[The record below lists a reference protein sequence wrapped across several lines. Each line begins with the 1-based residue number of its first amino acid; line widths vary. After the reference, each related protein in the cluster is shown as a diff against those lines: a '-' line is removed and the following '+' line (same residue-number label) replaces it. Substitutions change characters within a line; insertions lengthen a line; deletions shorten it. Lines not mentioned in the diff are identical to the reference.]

1 MKKKKKYPKRLIAGV
16 KRYIRLSKTLLPGL
30 FFLCLTL
37 GMLFSLIIPL
47 RPTYSEVEKRE
58 LASFP
63 KLSFSAFVN
72 GSYFKGI
79 DTWFADTFPLREKL
93 ISANS
98 KLSELRGVGDKIYG
112 LNDAAAEQVVPVP
125 SPDSSD
131 ASSESEPAPSETEL
145 SETEPSET
153 EPTVPD
159 QINDVT
165 QSLGSVVVIGDSG
178 YEYCSFHQNVA
189 DKYVGIINK
198 TASQLKG
205 ISDVYCLVVPTSI
218 DITISDNV
226 RKSLNSCNQSEVA
239 QYIYGSLNSGAKSVD
254 LYTQLRMHR
263 DEYIY
268 FRTDHHWTALGAY
281 YAYRK
286 FCETAGYAAM
296 SLDEYEKVSYGE
308 FLGSFYGDTNNSAM
322 KKNPDELIA
331 YRPPYQSKLTFTTTK
346 GESYNWPLVNDVSS
360 YPISEKYNS
369 FAGSDNPFTVIE
381 NLSLIEGKS
390 CLVIKESFGNA
401 MIPFLV
407 GKYKKVYVIDY
418 RYYKKGIISFA
429 KQNQIDD
436 VLFINNVSAVRSD
449 TLIEKM
455 RLIDY

>member
-1 MKKKKKYPKRLIAGV
+1 MKKKKYPKRFIKGV
-16 KRYIRLSKTLLPGL
+16 KKYIKLSKSLLPGL

-47 RPTYSEVEKRE
+47 RPTYSEFEKRE

-63 KLSFSAFVN
+63 KFSFSALVS
-72 GSYFKGI
+72 GSYFKDI
-79 DTWFADTFPLREKL
+79 DTWFADTFPFRERL

-112 LNDAAAEQVVPVP
+112 LNDMAVQTVPQ
-125 SPDSSD
+125 
-131 ASSESEPAPSETEL
+131 ASSEKTTEAESGNKEPSET
-145 SETEPSET
+145 TEKQT

-165 QSLGSVVVIGDSG
+165 QTLGGILVIGDTG
-178 YEYCSFHQNVA
+178 YEYCSFHQDVA

-198 TASQLKG
+198 TAQQLKG
-205 ISDVYCLVVPTSI
+205 VSNVYCMVVPTSM
-218 DITISDNV
+218 DITMSDNV
-226 RKSLNSCNQSEVA
+226 RKGINSCDQSEVA
-239 QYIYGSLNSGAKSVD
+239 KYIYDSLNTGAKSVD

-263 DEYIY
+263 DEYVY

-281 YAYRK
+281 YAYAK
-286 FCETAGYAAM
+286 FCETAGYKPM
-296 SLDEYEKVSYGE
+296 SLEKYEKVSYGD
-308 FLGSFYGDTNNSAM
+308 FLGSFYGDTNNSSM

-331 YRPPYQSKLTFTTTK
+331 YLPPYKSSLTFTNTQGK
-346 GESYNWPLVNDVSS
+346 SFNWELVHDVSN

-381 NLSLIEGKS
+381 NLSKEKGKT

-418 RYYKKGIISFA
+418 RYYKKGIITFA
-429 KQNQIDD
+429 KQNKIDD
-436 VLFINNVSAVRSD
+436 VLFINNASAVRSD
-449 TLIEKM
+449 TLIERM
-455 RLIDY
+455 RVIDY

>member
-1 MKKKKKYPKRLIAGV
+1 MKKKKYPKRFIKGV
-16 KRYIRLSKTLLPGL
+16 KKYIKLSKPLLPGL

-37 GMLFSLIIPL
+37 GMLFYLIIPL
-47 RPTYSEVEKRE
+47 RPTYSEFEKRE

-63 KLSFSAFVN
+63 KFSVSALVS
-72 GSYFKGI
+72 GSYFKDI
-79 DTWFADTFPLREKL
+79 DTWFADTFPFRERL

-112 LNDAAAEQVVPVP
+112 LNDMAVQTVPQ
-125 SPDSSD
+125 
-131 ASSESEPAPSETEL
+131 ASSEKTTEAESGNKEPSET
-145 SETEPSET
+145 TEKQT

-165 QSLGSVVVIGDSG
+165 QTLGGILVIGDTG
-178 YEYCSFHQNVA
+178 YEYCSFHQDVA

-198 TASQLKG
+198 TAQQLKG
-205 ISDVYCLVVPTSI
+205 VSNVYCMVVPTSI
-218 DITISDNV
+218 DITMSDNV
-226 RKSLNSCNQSEVA
+226 RKGKNITSCDQSEVA
-239 QYIYGSLNSGAKSVD
+239 RYIYDSLNTGAKSVD

-263 DEYIY
+263 DEYVY

-281 YAYRK
+281 YAYVR
-286 FCETAGYAAM
+286 FCETAGYKPM
-296 SLDEYEKVSYGE
+296 SLEKYEKVSYGD
-308 FLGSFYGDTNNSAM
+308 FLGSFYGKTKNSDM

-331 YRPPYQSKLTFTTTK
+331 YLPPYKSSLTFTDTQGK
-346 GESYNWPLVNDVSS
+346 SFNWELVHDVSN

-381 NLSLIEGKS
+381 NLSKEKGKT

-418 RYYKKGIISFA
+418 RYYKKGIITFA
-429 KQNQIDD
+429 KQNKIDD
-436 VLFINNVSAVRSD
+436 VLFINNASAVRSD
-449 TLIEKM
+449 TLIERM
-455 RLIDY
+455 RVIDY

>member
-1 MKKKKKYPKRLIAGV
+1 MKKKKYPKRFIKGV
-16 KRYIRLSKTLLPGL
+16 KKYIKLSKPLLPGL

-47 RPTYSEVEKRE
+47 RPTYSEFEKRE

-63 KLSFSAFVN
+63 KFSFSALVS
-72 GSYFKGI
+72 GSYFKDI
-79 DTWFADTFPLREKL
+79 DTWFADTFPFRERL

-112 LNDAAAEQVVPVP
+112 LNDMAVQTVPQ
-125 SPDSSD
+125 
-131 ASSESEPAPSETEL
+131 ASSEKTTEAESGNKEPSET
-145 SETEPSET
+145 TEKQT

-165 QSLGSVVVIGDSG
+165 QTLGGILVIGDTG
-178 YEYCSFHQNVA
+178 YEYCSFHQGVA

-198 TASQLKG
+198 TAQQLKG
-205 ISDVYCLVVPTSI
+205 VSNVYCMVVPTSM
-218 DITISDNV
+218 DITMSDNV
-226 RKSLNSCNQSEVA
+226 RKGINSCDQSEVA
-239 QYIYGSLNSGAKSVD
+239 KYIYDSLNTGAKSVD

-263 DEYIY
+263 DEYVY

-281 YAYRK
+281 YAYAK
-286 FCETAGYAAM
+286 FCETAGYKPM
-296 SLDEYEKVSYGE
+296 SLEKYEKVSYGD

-331 YRPPYQSKLTFTTTK
+331 YLPPYKSSLTFTNTQGK
-346 GESYNWPLVNDVSS
+346 SFNWELVHDVSN

-381 NLSLIEGKS
+381 NLSKEKGKT

-407 GKYKKVYVIDY
+407 GKEKKVYVIDY
-418 RYYKKGIISFA
+418 RYYKKGIITFA
-429 KQNQIDD
+429 KQNKIDD
-436 VLFINNVSAVRSD
+436 VLFINNASAVRSD
-449 TLIEKM
+449 TLIERM
-455 RLIDY
+455 RVIDY

>member
-1 MKKKKKYPKRLIAGV
+1 MKKKKYPKRFIKGV
-16 KRYIRLSKTLLPGL
+16 KKYIKLSKSLLPGL

-47 RPTYSEVEKRE
+47 RPTYSEFEKRE

-63 KLSFSAFVN
+63 KFSVSALVS
-72 GSYFKGI
+72 GSYFKDI
-79 DTWFADTFPLREKL
+79 DTWFADTFPFRERL

-112 LNDAAAEQVVPVP
+112 LNDMAVQTVPQ
-125 SPDSSD
+125 
-131 ASSESEPAPSETEL
+131 ASSEKTTEAESGNKEPSET
-145 SETEPSET
+145 TEKQT

-165 QSLGSVVVIGDSG
+165 QTLGGILVIGDTG
-178 YEYCSFHQNVA
+178 YEYCSFHQGVA

-198 TASQLKG
+198 TAQQLKG
-205 ISDVYCLVVPTSI
+205 VSNVYCMVVPTSM
-218 DITISDNV
+218 DITMSDNV
-226 RKSLNSCNQSEVA
+226 RKGINSCDQSEVA
-239 QYIYGSLNSGAKSVD
+239 KYIYDSLNTGAKSVD

-263 DEYIY
+263 DEYVY

-281 YAYRK
+281 YAYAK
-286 FCETAGYAAM
+286 FCETAGYKPM
-296 SLDEYEKVSYGE
+296 SLEKYEKVSYGD
-308 FLGSFYGDTNNSAM
+308 FLGSFYGDTNNSSM

-331 YRPPYQSKLTFTTTK
+331 YLPPYKSSLTFTNTQGK
-346 GESYNWPLVNDVSS
+346 SFNWELVHDVSN

-381 NLSLIEGKS
+381 NLSKEKGKT

-418 RYYKKGIISFA
+418 RYYKKGIITFA
-429 KQNQIDD
+429 KQNKIDD
-436 VLFINNVSAVRSD
+436 VLFINNASAVRSD
-449 TLIEKM
+449 TLIERM
-455 RLIDY
+455 RVIDY

>member
-1 MKKKKKYPKRLIAGV
+1 MKKKKYPKRFIKGV
-16 KRYIRLSKTLLPGL
+16 KKYIKLSKSLLPGL

-47 RPTYSEVEKRE
+47 RPTYSEFEKRE

-63 KLSFSAFVN
+63 KFSFSALVS
-72 GSYFKGI
+72 GSYFKDI
-79 DTWFADTFPLREKL
+79 DTWFADTFPFRERL

-112 LNDAAAEQVVPVP
+112 LNDMAVQTVPQ
-125 SPDSSD
+125 
-131 ASSESEPAPSETEL
+131 ASSEKTTEAESGNKEPSET
-145 SETEPSET
+145 TEKQT

-165 QSLGSVVVIGDSG
+165 QTLGGVLVIGDAG
-178 YEYCSFHQNVA
+178 YEYCSFHQDVA
-189 DKYVGIINK
+189 DEYVGIINK
-198 TASQLKG
+198 TAQQLKG
-205 ISDVYCLVVPTSI
+205 VSNVYCMVVPTSM
-218 DITISDNV
+218 DITMSDNV
-226 RKSLNSCNQSEVA
+226 RKGINSCDQSEVA
-239 QYIYGSLNSGAKSVD
+239 KYIYDSLNTGAKSVD

-263 DEYIY
+263 DEYVY

-281 YAYRK
+281 YAYAK
-286 FCETAGYAAM
+286 FCETAGYKPM
-296 SLDEYEKVSYGE
+296 SLEKYEKVSYGD
-308 FLGSFYGDTNNSAM
+308 FLGSFYGDTNNSSM

-331 YRPPYQSKLTFTTTK
+331 YLPPYKSSLTFTNTQGK
-346 GESYNWPLVNDVSS
+346 SFNWELVHDVSN

-381 NLSLIEGKS
+381 NLSKEKGKT

-418 RYYKKGIISFA
+418 RYYKKGIITFA
-429 KQNQIDD
+429 KQNKIDD
-436 VLFINNVSAVRSD
+436 VLFINNASAVRSD
-449 TLIEKM
+449 TLIERM
-455 RLIDY
+455 RVIDY

>member
-1 MKKKKKYPKRLIAGV
+1 MKKKKYPKRFIKGV
-16 KRYIRLSKTLLPGL
+16 KKYIKLSKPLLPGL

-47 RPTYSEVEKRE
+47 RPTYSEFEKRE

-63 KLSFSAFVN
+63 KFSVSALVS
-72 GSYFKGI
+72 GSYFKDI
-79 DTWFADTFPLREKL
+79 DTWFADTFPFRERL

-112 LNDAAAEQVVPVP
+112 LNDMAVQTVPQ
-125 SPDSSD
+125 
-131 ASSESEPAPSETEL
+131 ASSEKTTEAESGNKEPSET
-145 SETEPSET
+145 TEKQT

-165 QSLGSVVVIGDSG
+165 QTLGGILVIGDTG
-178 YEYCSFHQNVA
+178 YEYCSFHQGVA

-198 TASQLKG
+198 TAQQLKG
-205 ISDVYCLVVPTSI
+205 VSNVYCMVVPTSM
-218 DITISDNV
+218 DITMSDNV
-226 RKSLNSCNQSEVA
+226 RKGINSCDQSEVA
-239 QYIYGSLNSGAKSVD
+239 KYIYDSLNTGAKSVD

-263 DEYIY
+263 DEYVY

-281 YAYRK
+281 YAYAK
-286 FCETAGYAAM
+286 FCETAGYKPM
-296 SLDEYEKVSYGE
+296 SLEKYEKVSYGD

-331 YRPPYQSKLTFTTTK
+331 YLPPYKSSLTFTNTQGK
-346 GESYNWPLVNDVSS
+346 SFNWELVHDVSN

-381 NLSLIEGKS
+381 NLSKEKGKT

-418 RYYKKGIISFA
+418 RYYKKGIITFA
-429 KQNQIDD
+429 KQNKIDD
-436 VLFINNVSAVRSD
+436 VLFINNASAVRSD
-449 TLIEKM
+449 TLIERM
-455 RLIDY
+455 RVIDY